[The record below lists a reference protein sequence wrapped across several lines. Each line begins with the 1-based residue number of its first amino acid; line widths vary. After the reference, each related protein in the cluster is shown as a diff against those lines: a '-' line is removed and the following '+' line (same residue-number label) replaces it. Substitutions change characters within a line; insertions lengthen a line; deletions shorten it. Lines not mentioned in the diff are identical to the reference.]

1 MDSSEVLKLFIMYDC
16 MEIYHILTKINELYF
31 KSSSLF
37 PEEKL
42 RYTSLIDISYL
53 MREIKIEHGDKVNS
67 YELILL
73 ILFFLL

>member
-16 MEIYHILTKINELYF
+16 MDIYHILTKINELYF